1 MLQRRYETLA
11 RVHVE
16 KVINNTSGKFFT
28 AVFEKKDG
36 STRAMTARLGVT
48 SYLQGGENKVAK
60 PSNSYKTVYDVQ
72 AKGYRTLN
80 LGTLQELR
88 ANGVTY
94 KVVD

>member
-1 MLQRRYETLA
+1 MSQRKYETLA
-11 RVHVE
+11 RVHAE
-16 KVINNTSGKFFT
+16 KVINNTAGKFFT
-28 AVFEKKDG
+28 AVFEKTDG
-36 STRAMTARLGVT
+36 STRVMNARLGVT
-48 SYLQGGENKVAK
+48 SYLKGGENKVVK

>member
-1 MLQRRYETLA
+1 MTQRKHEVLA
-11 RVHVE
+11 RVHAE
-16 KVINNTSGKFFT
+16 KVINATNGKFFT
-28 AVFEKKDG
+28 AVFKKKDG
-36 STRAMTARLGVT
+36 TPRVMNARLGVT
-48 SYLQGGENKVAK
+48 SYLQGGENKVVK
-60 PSNSYKTVYDVQ
+60 PSNSYKTVYDIQ